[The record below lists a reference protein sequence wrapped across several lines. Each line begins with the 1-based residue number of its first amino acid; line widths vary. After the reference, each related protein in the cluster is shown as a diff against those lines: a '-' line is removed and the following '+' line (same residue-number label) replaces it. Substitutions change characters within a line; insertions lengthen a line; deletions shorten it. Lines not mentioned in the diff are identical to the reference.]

1 MDSIS
6 NLDVELNH
14 DVTILSVDFVARDL
28 KKLCH
33 LIQDF
38 WKKSR
43 DLTNLPEEMDAF
55 LQEASQIAQHCQLD
69 CQHLSTCY

>member
-1 MDSIS
+1 MYRLPE
-6 NLDVELNH
+6 LDVELNH

-38 WKKSR
+38 WKMSR
-43 DLTNLPEEMDAF
+43 DLTIFPEDIDTF
-55 LQEASQIAQHCQLD
+55 LQEAFQIAQHCQLD